1 MKLSKSMTSGAPLQH
16 IVSFAIP
23 IALGSLFQL
32 VYSIVDSAVVG
43 RLIGVNA
50 FAAVGAAGN
59 MNWMVVSVILG
70 VTQGFG
76 TITAQHFGSGDSDQ
90 IRKSFAASMFLSLGT
105 GIVLSVA
112 AMLAADPLL
121 RMLQTPEE
129 IFADTSAYIRVLFGG
144 LFITFL
150 YNNLGASLRAVGNS
164 RTPFYALIIS
174 SVLNVVLDI
183 ALVSLTP
190 WGVAAAALATVI
202 AQAVS
207 CIYCLYFVQKIDVF
221 RLTREGMVPDRKMV
235 LSHIQIGGTMGF
247 RNLVTDIVG
256 IITQYYVNGYGVD
269 FIAAIAASKK
279 MYGVLELVSCGMEGA
294 IATYVAQ
301 NYGAKNMSRIRKGL
315 RQSAVVMLVGVGVI
329 MIAMFI
335 FGRSVMGTLISG
347 DGDQVD
353 RVLTYACEQLNL
365 MLVFLPSLY
374 MLYLFRSALQG
385 MGSASLT
392 MVSGFVELFTR
403 LIVVFTLPGLI
414 GRWGIYLIEV
424 SSWPAAMLFLCVAF
438 FIVYRRRCK
447 AFPPDADDH
456 TKDAVC

>member
-23 IALGSLFQL
+23 ITLGSLFQL
-32 VYSIVDSAVVG
+32 IYSIVDSAVVG
-43 RLIGVNA
+43 RLIGVDA

-59 MNWMVVSVILG
+59 MNWMIVSVILG

-207 CIYCLYFVQKIDVF
+207 CIYCLYFAQKIDVF
-221 RLTREGMVPDRKMV
+221 V
-235 LSHIQIGGTMGF
+235 
-247 RNLVTDIVG
+247 
-256 IITQYYVNGYGVD
+256 
-269 FIAAIAASKK
+269 
-279 MYGVLELVSCGMEGA
+279 
-294 IATYVAQ
+294 
-301 NYGAKNMSRIRKGL
+301 
-315 RQSAVVMLVGVGVI
+315 
-329 MIAMFI
+329 
-335 FGRSVMGTLISG
+335 
-347 DGDQVD
+347 
-353 RVLTYACEQLNL
+353 
-365 MLVFLPSLY
+365 
-374 MLYLFRSALQG
+374 
-385 MGSASLT
+385 
-392 MVSGFVELFTR
+392 
-403 LIVVFTLPGLI
+403 
-414 GRWGIYLIEV
+414 
-424 SSWPAAMLFLCVAF
+424 
-438 FIVYRRRCK
+438 
-447 AFPPDADDH
+447 
-456 TKDAVC
+456 